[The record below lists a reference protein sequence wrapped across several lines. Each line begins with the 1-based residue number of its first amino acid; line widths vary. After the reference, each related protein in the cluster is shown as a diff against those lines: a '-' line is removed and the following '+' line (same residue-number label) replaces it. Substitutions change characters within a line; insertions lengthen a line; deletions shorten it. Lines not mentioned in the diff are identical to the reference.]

1 MIAYHPRLLKQK
13 LMNKDTNL
21 IAKNPTVQRRGFTL
35 IELLVVIA
43 IIAILA
49 AMLLP
54 ALAKA
59 KEKARQISCVSNY
72 KQIGVGLAL
81 YTSDYNELFPPITTY
96 ANNDPTSPNSIAW
109 HKTLDPYLKQQGNNA
124 SAATGNLNTSRPN
137 KVFVCPSANYGGLTG
152 ADLLSHTYSAAG
164 SLDGLNPATGKAV
177 TENIPRKAVFS
188 YGPITETILLV
199 EAQCHN
205 VQNGGNSTNGCR
217 SHIDWSLSSGLG
229 CRNDLLAP
237 VVATPHYLDWR
248 HGSQSM
254 DVLYGDY
261 SVHPVKFPTA
271 VATWTQLLW
280 DNNNIF

>member
-1 MIAYHPRLLKQK
+1 MISRHPRISKYV
-13 LMNKDTNL
+13 LMNTPSML
-21 IAKNPTVQRRGFTL
+21 IAKNSTFHRRGFTL

-59 KEKARQISCVSNY
+59 KEKARQISCVSNL
-72 KQIGVGLAL
+72 KQVGVGFAL
-81 YTSDYNELFPPITTY
+81 YTSDYNETFPPIATY

-109 HKTLDPYLKQQGNNA
+109 HKCLNPYLKQQGNNA
-124 SAATGNLNTSRPN
+124 SAATGNLNTSKPN
-137 KVFVCPSANYGGLTG
+137 KVFVCASANYGGLTG
-152 ADLLSHTYSAAG
+152 PDSLSHTYSAAG
-164 SLDGLNPATGKAV
+164 SLNGINPANGKAV
-177 TENIPRKAVFS
+177 TENIPRKAVFRF
-188 YGPITETILLV
+188 GPVTETILVV

-237 VVATPHYLDWR
+237 TVATPHYLDWR

-254 DVLYGDY
+254 EVIYGDY

-271 VATWTQLLW
+271 VANWTQLLW
-280 DNNNIF
+280 DNNNVF

>member
-1 MIAYHPRLLKQK
+1 
-13 LMNKDTNL
+13 MNTRPNISITGHSRDPK
-21 IAKNPTVQRRGFTL
+21 RGFTL

-59 KEKARQISCVSNY
+59 KEKAKQISCVSNL
-72 KQIGVGLAL
+72 KQAGVGLAL
-81 YTSDYNELFPPITTY
+81 YTGDYNELFPPITTY
-96 ANNDPTSPNSIAW
+96 ANNDPTSPYSIAW

-152 ADLLSHTYSAAG
+152 PDLLSHTYSAAG
-164 SLDGLNPATGKAV
+164 SLDGLNPANGKAV
-177 TENIPRKAVFS
+177 TENIPRKAVFRF
-188 YGPITETILLV
+188 GPITETILLV
-199 EAQCHN
+199 EAQCHS

-237 VVATPHYLDWR
+237 AAATAHYLDWR
-248 HGSQSM
+248 HGSLSM

-261 SVHPVKFPTA
+261 SVHSVKLQTA
-271 VATWTQLLW
+271 VANWTQLLW